1 MSFVLFSVSKQ
12 RCAMCEFCENHWKK
26 ISQLFIDEVFI
37 TQAAKYARFGDS
49 EEHPIPLNFCPAC
62 GEKLEEVRYA

>member
-1 MSFVLFSVSKQ
+1 V
-12 RCAMCEFCENHWKK
+12 CEFCENHWKK

-49 EEHPIPLNFCPAC
+49 KEHPIPLNFCPAC
-62 GEKLEEVRYA
+62 GEKLEDVRYA

>member
-1 MSFVLFSVSKQ
+1 MWEIAFV
-12 RCAMCEFCENHWKK
+12 CEFCENHWKK

-49 EEHPIPLNFCPAC
+49 KEHPIPLNFCPAC